1 MEKINVVI
9 ADDHKIMVD
18 GIVSLLSREENIEVV
33 AQVDDGTQAVEFIKN
48 NQVDVAVMDI
58 SMKEMDGPEATRII
72 TKISPNTKVL
82 ILSMHA
88 TEDYIDELLDAGCSG
103 YILKNR
109 GQEELVEAINR
120 VHGGTHYYGP
130 DIMKKIV
137 ASRGDRKKKSVDLP
151 PQITDRE
158 KDVLRLI
165 ADGLTAPQI
174 AKKLF
179 ITENTV
185 NTHSRNMRSK
195 LGVKNVNGL
204 VRYAIKIGLVE

>member
-1 MEKINVVI
+1 MKKIKVLI
-9 ADDHKIMVD
+9 ADDHQIMVD
-18 GIVSLLSREENIEVV
+18 GIVSLLEKEENIQVV
-33 AQVDDGTQAVEFIKN
+33 STVNDGTEALEYIKSN
-48 NQVDVAVMDI
+48 TVDVAILDI
-58 SMKEMDGPEATRII
+58 SMNQMDGPEATRII
-72 TKISPNTKVL
+72 TESFPETKVL

-120 VHGGTHYYGP
+120 LAKNGKYYGP
-130 DIMKKIV
+130 DVMEKILDGRTR
-137 ASRGDRKKKSVDLP
+137 SKKKSIDLS

-158 KDVLRLI
+158 KEVLKLI
-165 ADGLTAPQI
+165 AEGLTAPQV
-174 AKKLF
+174 AKKLC

-195 LGVKNVNGL
+195 LNIKNVNGL
-204 VRYAIKIGLVE
+204 VKYAWKNGLIE